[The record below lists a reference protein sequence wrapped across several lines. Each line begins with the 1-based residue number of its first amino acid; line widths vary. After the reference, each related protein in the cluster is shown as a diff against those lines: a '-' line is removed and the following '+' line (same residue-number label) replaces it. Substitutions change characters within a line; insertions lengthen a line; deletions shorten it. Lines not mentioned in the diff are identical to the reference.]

1 MFGMVRKFFKFIRD
15 QGFSRFLLLLLMD
28 NPRCL
33 HIYIPFIRKE
43 KRGREDVAPF
53 KNGSRKFHMLLPFIF
68 CWQNLSHGYTWARS
82 GWPGL
87 EGSSGWPG
95 AQILRGR
102 WQDAEGTGNS
112 FFVCKV
118 RQPWNCAQRDKNSIC
133 RISSWRE
140 FPGTTPDTKKYI
152 NQVPEEPP

>member
-43 KRGREDVAPF
+43 KRGREVQVAPF
-53 KNGSRKFHMLLPFIF
+53 KNGSRKFHMPLPFIF
-68 CWQNLSHGYTWARS
+68 RWQNFVTWLYLVQVRLARTR
-82 GWPGL
+82 
-87 EGSSGWPG
+87 GSSGWPG

-102 WQDAEGTGNS
+102 WQDADS

-133 RISSWRE
+133 RISSWGN

-152 NQVPEEPP
+152 SQVPEEPP